1 MHEFSLIA
9 DLIRKIQSIAREY
22 GAEKIIGVKVKL
34 GALSHTSPEH
44 FREHFTRLSQGTMAE
59 GARIDIEVLTDQA
72 DPYAQTVIL
81 DAIEVEE

>member
-9 DLIRKIQSIAREY
+9 DLIRKIQSIAREH

-59 GARIDIEVLTDQA
+59 GARIDIEVLTDQT
-72 DPYAQTVIL
+72 DLYAQTVIL